1 MKISPLTGAATVT
14 GAAAAAKT
22 TAVQGA
28 AGSMDFSKGL
38 TSAINNLTNI
48 QDNADQLVTQMAT
61 GQNTDIQQVVLAV
74 EKANMALQTSVQVKN
89 KVVDAYTEIMHMQV

>member
-1 MKISPLTGAATVT
+1 
-14 GAAAAAKT
+14 
-22 TAVQGA
+22 
-28 AGSMDFSKGL
+28 
-38 TSAINNLTNI
+38 
-48 QDNADQLVTQMAT
+48 MAT